1 MTFIKDRFP
10 LVIVFV
16 VLLSL
21 FAITVWQNNG
31 LHTPRAKSSVVKVE
45 HRLAKKQVVEKAPES
60 LHVQDHKAQ
69 IQMARAAWVGLALG
83 VLGTALIGLTLKYT
97 HDASKLTRDALE
109 VTKDT
114 SYKELRAY
122 LGLTLNV
129 VPIEDLSQS

>member
-31 LHTPRAKSSVVKVE
+31 LHTPKVKSSVVKVE

-109 VTKDT
+109 VTKDI

-129 VPIEDLSQS
+129 VPIEE